1 MATFIDSLT
10 AVDIPAG
17 VRAGEFSAV
26 EVARAALS
34 AIDARESDVQAFLQV
49 TPEVALGAAA
59 RVDALRAAGEPL
71 PPLAGVPLAIKDNM
85 NMLGTRTTCAS
96 RMLENYEST
105 YTAT

>member
-10 AVDIPAG
+10 AADIAAG

-26 EVARAALS
+26 EVTRAALS

-59 RVDALRAAGEPL
+59 RVDELRAAGEPL
-71 PPLAGVPLAIKDNM
+71 PWGPCP
-85 NMLGTRTTCAS
+85 RH
-96 RMLENYEST
+96 R
-105 YTAT
+105 